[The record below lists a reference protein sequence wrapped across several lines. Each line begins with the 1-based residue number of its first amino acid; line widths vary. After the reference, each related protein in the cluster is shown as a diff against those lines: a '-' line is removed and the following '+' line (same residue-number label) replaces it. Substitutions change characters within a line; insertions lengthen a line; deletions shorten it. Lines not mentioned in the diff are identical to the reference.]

1 VLDRGFGPKTHQFD
15 QRPAVLPFA
24 VPEAIYND
32 NDSGFVHLSEHPFVT
47 HLQERIMFQPN
58 GELVPLG
65 GGDNI
70 LLVREKLTLGRRESC
85 DICLRFPNIS
95 SVHAQLTFQEGYWR
109 IKDLN
114 STNGIKVNGTRV
126 LEKMLHPKDKISI
139 GKREFTIVYEMPV
152 GSRAMEEL
160 EEDVMGRSLLE
171 AAGLEKPK
179 GSKDKKEGKQK
190 GFDPADV
197 LLDE

>member
-1 VLDRGFGPKTHQFD
+1 
-15 QRPAVLPFA
+15 
-24 VPEAIYND
+24 
-32 NDSGFVHLSEHPFVT
+32 
-47 HLQERIMFQPN
+47 MFQPN

-70 LLVREKLTLGRRESC
+70 LLVREQLTLGRRESC

-114 STNGIKVNGTRV
+114 STNGIKVNGSRV
-126 LEKMLHPKDKISI
+126 LEKMLHPNDKISI

-179 GSKDKKEGKQK
+179 SPKDKKEVKKK

>member
-1 VLDRGFGPKTHQFD
+1 
-15 QRPAVLPFA
+15 
-24 VPEAIYND
+24 
-32 NDSGFVHLSEHPFVT
+32 
-47 HLQERIMFQPN
+47 MFQPN

-179 GSKDKKEGKQK
+179 GLKDNKERKQK

-197 LLDE
+197 LLDD